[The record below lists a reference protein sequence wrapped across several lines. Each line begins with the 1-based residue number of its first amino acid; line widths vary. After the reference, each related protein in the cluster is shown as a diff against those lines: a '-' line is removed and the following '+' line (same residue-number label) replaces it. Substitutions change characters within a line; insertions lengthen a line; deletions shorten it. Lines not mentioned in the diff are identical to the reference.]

1 MAGIYS
7 KSTTDIVSGQSFV
20 YHTPLSWHANNPS
33 NKPAVLYAHGRGGT
47 ARDWF
52 EPSIYP
58 FLKAFIDAG
67 YPLVANDLGGT
78 TNWGNNTAITRL
90 DQTRTFAQGSE
101 IGAKSGKVV
110 LFSVSMGGLAVC
122 NWARQNK
129 ANVACIV
136 MTVPATELEYYHN
149 NDLLPD
155 VNEAAEIESAYGG
168 LTGYNNSL
176 ATHSPI
182 NYAAEIADLPIA
194 IHYNTDDTMASP
206 ARIEAFGAAVGAEMH
221 PTLGGHTLNNLNMSQ
236 VISFINTHTAS

>member
-1 MAGIYS
+1 MAGIYY
-7 KSTTDIVSGQSFV
+7 KSVTEASTSQNFSYFTSLDWKKDGS
-20 YHTPLSWHANNPS
+20 
-33 NKPAVLYAHGRGGT
+33 KPAILYAHGRGGT
-47 ARDWF
+47 ARDF
-52 EPSIYP
+52 FDPSVYSK
-58 FLKAFIDAG
+58 LKALTDAG
-67 YPLVANDLGGT
+67 YPFVANDLGGT
-78 TNWGNNTAITRL
+78 TNYGNNTAITRL
-90 DQTRTFAQGSE
+90 GQTRAFAQSAE
-101 IGAKSGKVV
+101 VGAKAGKVV

-155 VNEAAEIESAYGG
+155 VNEAAEIEAAYGG

-176 ATHSPI
+176 ATHSPL

-206 ARIEAFGAAVGAEMH
+206 ARIEAFGTAVGAEMH
-221 PTLGGHTLNNLNMSQ
+221 PMTGGHTINNLNMTE
-236 VISFINTHTAS
+236 VVSFINTHTAS